1 MSHFDHFQLR
11 SFQWELFLIQV
22 DFGLSRDNF
31 PGGVDIVT
39 ATKCGTKEYMAPEVY
54 RKEPYG
60 LSADWWSFGAV
71 SFDLMTNKVPILEQ
85 DYEKSIEF
93 PSSMSRLAKDLL
105 KRFVIKH
112 IWLDQNVL
120 SSTVAYLSQSV
131 ATITRLPAVW
141 QDLAIFHTTLAK
153 F

>member
-1 MSHFDHFQLR
+1 
-11 SFQWELFLIQV
+11 
-22 DFGLSRDNF
+22 
-31 PGGVDIVT
+31 
-39 ATKCGTKEYMAPEVY
+39 MAPEVY

-131 ATITRLPAVW
+131 ATITRLPAV
-141 QDLAIFHTTLAK
+141 
-153 F
+153 